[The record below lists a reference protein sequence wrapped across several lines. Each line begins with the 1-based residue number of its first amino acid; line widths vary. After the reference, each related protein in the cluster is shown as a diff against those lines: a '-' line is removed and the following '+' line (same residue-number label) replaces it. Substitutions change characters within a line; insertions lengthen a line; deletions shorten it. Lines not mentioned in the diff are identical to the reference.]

1 MKKISVLFF
10 FMIFISACHSMQ
22 NKAYVGEWIEVMP
35 VNKQIIQGVNLKED
49 GTASSIGMATLQY
62 KTWKI
67 SGNQMIL
74 EGTSIGNGQT
84 IEFVDTYDIKEI
96 TPNSLKLEKQNK
108 YQIHYYRRGE
118 YENKKSEIKVVT
130 GILCIGHEVRSFTD
144 EANGK
149 EYWVI
154 DKSGKLI
161 KSYQAVIGAEIMKYQ
176 PIKAILKVQDI
187 GEQTDGFGAE
197 YEGIYEVKEII
208 SLSQP

>member
-84 IEFVDTYDIKEI
+84 ITIKEEFEI
-96 TPNSLKLEKQNK
+96 LQIDNQNLKLRFGDTSFEYTRLTNT
-108 YQIHYYRRGE
+108 GE
-118 YENKKSEIKVVT
+118 
-130 GILCIGHEVRSFTD
+130 
-144 EANGK
+144 
-149 EYWVI
+149 
-154 DKSGKLI
+154 
-161 KSYQAVIGAEIMKYQ
+161 
-176 PIKAILKVQDI
+176 
-187 GEQTDGFGAE
+187 
-197 YEGIYEVKEII
+197 
-208 SLSQP
+208 